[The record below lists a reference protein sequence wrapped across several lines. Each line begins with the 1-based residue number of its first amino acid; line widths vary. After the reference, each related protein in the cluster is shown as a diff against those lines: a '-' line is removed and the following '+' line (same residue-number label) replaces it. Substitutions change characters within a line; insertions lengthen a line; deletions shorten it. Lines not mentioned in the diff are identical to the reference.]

1 MKGRA
6 PRLSVL
12 MLAILVAAGLVA
24 GATTGQSSA
33 KPQAAAPAASGCQL
47 NSPNGQIKHVI
58 YTIFDNVHFRRD
70 NPNVPS
76 DVEQMPH
83 LLNFIRSNGTMMTN
97 DHTVLIS
104 HTANGILTNLTGMYS
119 DRHGQA
125 VANSYRYFRSDGL
138 TNSSSSFK
146 YWTDGTDGGNPAT
159 DPATPP
165 ADTNFNMVTGDS
177 SSPKN
182 TPAPWVPYTRAGCD
196 FGATALANV
205 VLENNNAV
213 VFAAGP
219 TTLAAPAAIGATN
232 IKVASVGAPP
242 TIFKVGMTITIDAG
256 SNAESAVISAV
267 GTGGAGGT
275 GITLTAPLAKAHATG
290 VTVYGPTA
298 TDPAGDMTK
307 VFGEGSPEWNE
318 GLASQKANPGTAARN
333 VAQTDFVGLAVHCAT
348 TSDSI
353 CAGNSHARPD
363 QLPDEPGGY
372 TGFEGLFG
380 AKYVNPAICTVSTS
394 NCTNATVNGQT
405 ALKKLDGSQ
414 ITDQFG
420 QPGFPGFD
428 GLFASTT
435 LSYVA
440 QMQEAGIPVTFGY
453 ISDAH
458 DQHGIAGEIHAT
470 RGPGEADYVQQL
482 KNYDEAFGQF
492 FDRLAADGINKS
504 NTLFVF
510 TNEEGD
516 HFAGSPPSN
525 PGCDGVNTPCT
536 YPLIGEI
543 NGNLAGLLATQQG
556 ITTPFTVHADM
567 APTIYLNGNPGP
579 TAAVTRDFGRAVGA
593 LTAVNPYTGN
603 TDHITAALADPVGM
617 KALHM
622 ITADPQRTPTLTMF
636 ALPDYFLFAA
646 APNCNSPC
654 ITVPTTPPTNTFA
667 WNHGGIQPE
676 IAATWLGMV
685 GPGVRRNGDD
695 DTWADHADVRPTML
709 DLVGLKD
716 TYVHDGRVLVD
727 QLQTW
732 AVPPTLRE
740 EGNFVRQLGEVYK
753 QLNAPFGA
761 FAVNILAASTKAIK
775 SGSPA
780 DDSTYTTLEGEIE
793 SLTGQ
798 RDALASQIRAALNA
812 AAAGEAAL
820 NEDQAKAWINQ
831 AKSLIDQAAALD
843 P

>member
-1 MKGRA
+1 MKGRVRMGA
-6 PRLSVL
+6 
-12 MLAILVAAGLVA
+12 LALAVIVVASFAA
-24 GATTGQSSA
+24 ATNTSRSSA
-33 KPQAAAPAASGCQL
+33 KYATAAPPASGCQL
-47 NSPNGQIKHVI
+47 NSPKGQVKHVV
-58 YTIFDNVHFRRD
+58 YLIFDNVHFLRD

-125 VANSYRYFRSDGL
+125 VSNSYRYFRADGS
-138 TNSSSSFK
+138 TASSSSFK
-146 YWTDGTDGGNPAT
+146 YWTDLTDDVNSPPT
-159 DPATPP
+159 DP
-165 ADTNFNMVTGDS
+165 NYNMVNGDS
-177 SSPKN
+177 GTPKN
-182 TPAPWVPYTRAGCD
+182 APAPWVPYTRAGCD

-205 VLENNNAV
+205 VLEN
-213 VFAAGP
+213 
-219 TTLAAPAAIGATN
+219 T
-232 IKVASVGAPP
+232 
-242 TIFKVGMTITIDAG
+242 
-256 SNAESAVISAV
+256 
-267 GTGGAGGT
+267 GTG
-275 GITLTAPLAKAHATG
+275 
-290 VTVYGPTA
+290 
-298 TDPAGDMTK
+298 PAGDMTK
-307 VFGEGSPEWNE
+307 VFGAGSPEWLEAQTSN
-318 GLASQKANPGTAARN
+318 AAPPGTALRN
-333 VAQTDFVGLAVHCAT
+333 LAQTDFVGIAIHCAQGSGT
-348 TSDSI
+348 I

-363 QLPDEPGGY
+363 LLPDEPGGY
-372 TGFEGLFG
+372 SGFEGLFG
-380 AKYVNPAICTVSTS
+380 AKYVNPAINGGSAVV
-394 NCTNATVNGQT
+394 NKLNGQP
-405 ALKKLDGSQ
+405 

-428 GLFASTT
+428 GLFATTT
-435 LSYVA
+435 LSYIA

-458 DQHGIAGEIHAT
+458 DQHGVSGEIHAT

-482 KNYDEAFGQF
+482 KDYDEAFGQF

-516 HFAGSPPSN
+516 HFAGSPPTN

-536 YPLIGEI
+536 YPLTPAGNRFIGEI

-556 ITTPFTVHADM
+556 ITTPFTVHSDM
-567 APTIYLNGNPGP
+567 APTIYLTGNPER
-579 TAAVTRDFGRAVGA
+579 TATVTRNFGRAVGA
-593 LTAVNPYTGN
+593 LTAANPYTGN

-636 ALPDYFLFAA
+636 ALPDYFLFAGA
-646 APNCNSPC
+646 ANCSSPC
-654 ITVPTTPPTNTFA
+654 ITVPTTPPTSTFA

-676 IAATWLGMV
+676 IATTWLGMV
-685 GPGVRRNGDD
+685 GPGVRHNGDD

-716 TYVHDGRVLVD
+716 TYVHDGRVLID
-727 QLQTW
+727 QLHAW
-732 AVPPTLRE
+732 AVPQTLNAHRETLR
-740 EGNFVRQLGEVYK
+740 RLGSVYK

-761 FAVNILAASTKAIK
+761 FGMHTLSASTQAIE
-775 SGSPA
+775 SGTTA
-780 DDSTYTTLEGEIE
+780 NDGTYTSLEGDIA
-793 SLTGQ
+793 SLTTQ

-812 AAAGEAAL
+812 AASGDAAI
-820 NEDQAKAWINQ
+820 NEQQAKDWISQAKALLD
-831 AKSLIDQAAALD
+831 AAAALGS
-843 P
+843 